1 MSLPKEPRQKM
12 INLMYLV
19 LTALLA
25 LNVSSEILNAFKTVD
40 RSLNNA
46 SEIIEQKNKEVIL
59 SLQKLMEKAETK
71 EKAAIWKPK
80 ADQAQQMA
88 DALVAEIEALKQ
100 ELKQEAGFGT
110 MGKNEKGEEQFKED
124 DLEAATRLFTAPPPE
139 GKAKGEPLKNKLQDI
154 KNKFLNLDPL
164 IRDQLENSLPIDLNT
179 PAGKSWSDTYFHM
192 TPTIAA
198 ITILSKFENDI
209 RNSAAQVIEFC
220 HKQVG
225 QVEVIYD
232 QFQAIASQSSQYL
245 MPGQELVI
253 TGGVGAFNK
262 NAQPSV
268 TIDGSSIPLN
278 AEGVA
283 EYKTTVNSP
292 GTYSKKVNIS
302 FKKPDGTT
310 GSVVKEIKY
319 TVGSPTGVF
328 ASAEKVNVLYLGLDN
343 PIRMS
348 GGTKGA
354 EQINATIDNGTITR
368 VDNFGLYIAKPV
380 TAGMATVNVSV
391 DGKMTPFKFPVKR
404 IPNPTPMIGSYGGGT
419 VSVNNF
425 KANVGIR
432 ADMGDFVFEGV
443 KYNVSSY
450 TIVCTGKGFE
460 NTGPKFAIVNGA
472 YFTSEVKGYIESC
485 RPGSSVLV
493 TDISVEGPD
502 GRRKLPGSMAFN
514 LSN

>member
-25 LNVSSEILNAFKTVD
+25 LNVSVEILNAFKTVD
-40 RSLNNA
+40 RSLNTA
-46 SEIIEQKNKEVIL
+46 SEIVEQKNKEVIL
-59 SLQKLMEKAETK
+59 SLQKLMERAETK
-71 EKAAIWKPK
+71 EKAAYWKPK
-80 ADQAQQMA
+80 ADQAKQMA
-88 DALVAEIEALKQ
+88 DAMVSELEALKQ
-100 ELKQEAGFGT
+100 ELKVEAELQT
-110 MGKNEKGEEQFKED
+110 VDGKEQFKED
-124 DLEAATRLFTAPPPE
+124 DLEAATRLFTVPPPE
-139 GKAKGEPLKNKLQDI
+139 GKGKGEPLKNRLQEL

-164 IRDQLENSLPIDLNT
+164 IKAQLENSLPIDLTT
-179 PAGKSWSDTYFHM
+179 PDGKDWSNTYFHM

-198 ITILSKFENDI
+198 ITILSKFENDV
-209 RNSAAQVIEFC
+209 RNSSAQVIEFC

-253 TGGVGAFNK
+253 TAGVGAFNK
-262 NAQPSV
+262 NAQPNV
-268 TIDGSSIPLN
+268 AIDGSSVALN

-292 GTYSKKVNIS
+292 GSYSKKVTIS
-302 FKKPDGTT
+302 FKKPDGTI
-310 GSVVKEIKY
+310 GSVDKEIKY

-368 VDNFGLYIAKPV
+368 SDNSGLYIASPA
-380 TAGMATVNVSV
+380 TAGYAVVNVSV
-391 DGKMTPFKFPVKR
+391 GGKTTPFRFPVKR

-432 ADMGDFVFEGV
+432 ADMGDFIFEGV
-443 KYNVSSY
+443 KFNVAQY

-460 NTGPKFAIVNGA
+460 NTGPKFAVVNGA

-493 TDISVEGPD
+493 TDITVEGPD

>member
-40 RSLNNA
+40 RSLNTA
-46 SEIIEQKNKEVIL
+46 SEIVEQKNKEVL
-59 SLQKLMEKAETK
+59 ESLEKLLAKAETK
-71 EKAAIWKPK
+71 EKAAYWKPK
-80 ADQAQQMA
+80 ADQAKQWA
-88 DALVAEIEALKQ
+88 DAMVAELEGLKQ
-100 ELKQEAGFGT
+100 ELKVEADLQT
-110 MGKNEKGEEQFKED
+110 VDGKEQFKED

-139 GKAKGEPLKNKLQDI
+139 GKGKGEGLKNSLQAI
-154 KNKFLNLDPL
+154 KDKFLNLDPL
-164 IRDQLENSLPIDLNT
+164 LKKELEHSLPIDLTT
-179 PAGKSWSDTYFHM
+179 PEGKDWSNTYFHM

-198 ITILSKFENDI
+198 ITILSKFENDV

-245 MPGQELVI
+245 MPGQELLI

-262 NAQPSV
+262 NAQPTV
-268 TIDGSSIPLN
+268 TVDGSNVPLN

-283 EYKTTVNSP
+283 EYKTTVSSP
-292 GTYSKKVNIS
+292 GTFSKKVTIS

-310 GSVVKEIKY
+310 GSVDKEIKF

-343 PIRMS
+343 PVRMS

-354 EQINATIDNGTITR
+354 EAITAATDNGTITR
-368 VDNFGLYIAKPV
+368 ADNSGLYIANPA

-391 DGKMTPFKFPVKR
+391 DGKTTPFKFPVKR
-404 IPNPTPMIGSYGGGT
+404 IPNPTPMIGNYGGGS

-432 ADMGDFVFEGV
+432 ADMGDFIFEGV
-443 KYNVSSY
+443 KFNVVSY

-485 RPGSSVLV
+485 RPGSSVLI

>member
-40 RSLNNA
+40 RSLNTA
-46 SEIIEQKNKEVIL
+46 SDIVEQKNKEVLL
-59 SLQKLMEKAETK
+59 SLEKLLEKGETREKASYWE
-71 EKAAIWKPK
+71 PK
-80 ADQAQQMA
+80 ARQAKQMA
-88 DALVAEIEALKQ
+88 DAMVAEIEGLKQ
-100 ELKQEAGFGT
+100 ELKVEAGLQT
-110 MGKNEKGEEQFKED
+110 VEGKEQFKED
-124 DLEAATRLFTAPPPE
+124 DLEAATRLFTSPPPE
-139 GKAKGEPLKNKLQDI
+139 GKGKGEPLKEKLQAI
-154 KNKFLNLDPL
+154 KDKFLNLDPL
-164 IRDQLENSLPIDLNT
+164 IKAQLEHSLPIDLTT
-179 PAGKSWSDTYFHM
+179 PEGKSWSDTYFHM

-262 NAQPSV
+262 NAQPTV
-268 TIDGSSIPLN
+268 TVDGSNVPLN

-292 GTYSKKVNIS
+292 GTYSKKVTIS
-302 FKKPDGTT
+302 FKKPDGTV
-310 GSVVKEIKY
+310 GSVDKEIKY

-343 PIRMS
+343 PVRMS

-354 EQINATIDNGTITR
+354 EAITATIDNGTITR
-368 VDNFGLYIAKPV
+368 ADNSGLYIANPA

-391 DGKMTPFKFPVKR
+391 DGKTTPFKFPVKR
-404 IPNPTPMIGSYGGGT
+404 IPNPTPMIGNYGGGT

-432 ADMGDFVFEGV
+432 ADMGDFIFEGV
-443 KYNVSSY
+443 KFNVSSY

-472 YFTSEVKGYIESC
+472 YFTSEVKGYIEMC
-485 RPGSSVLV
+485 RPGSSVLI

-502 GRRKLPGSMAFN
+502 GRRKLPASMAFN

>member
-40 RSLNNA
+40 RSLNTA
-46 SEIIEQKNKEVIL
+46 SDIVEQKNTEVLL
-59 SLQKLMEKAETK
+59 SLTKLLEKAETR

-80 ADQAQQMA
+80 ADQAKQMA
-88 DALVAEIEALKQ
+88 DAMVAELEGLKK
-100 ELKQEAGFGT
+100 ELKEEAGLQLVD
-110 MGKNEKGEEQFKED
+110 GKEQFKED

-139 GKAKGEPLKNKLQDI
+139 GKGKGEPLKNKLQEI
-154 KNKFLNLDPL
+154 KDKFLNLDPA
-164 IRDQLENSLPIDLNT
+164 IRKELEHSLPIDLTT
-179 PAGKSWSDTYFHM
+179 PEGKSWSDTYFHM

-225 QVEVIYD
+225 QVEVVYD

-262 NAQPSV
+262 NAQPTVTVDGASV
-268 TIDGSSIPLN
+268 PLN

-283 EYKTTVNSP
+283 EYKTKVNNP
-292 GTYSKKVNIS
+292 GTYSKKVIIS

-310 GSVVKEIKY
+310 GSVEKEIKF

-354 EQINATIDNGTITR
+354 EAITATIDNGTITR
-368 VDNFGLYIAKPV
+368 ADNSGLYIANPA

-391 DGKMTPFKFPVKR
+391 DGKSTPFKFPVKR
-404 IPNPTPMIGSYGGGT
+404 IPNPTPMIGNYGGGT

-432 ADMGDFVFEGV
+432 ADMGDFIFEGV
-443 KYNVSSY
+443 KFNVSSY

-472 YFTSEVKGYIESC
+472 YFTSEVKGYIEMC
-485 RPGSSVLV
+485 RPGSSVLI

-502 GRRKLPGSMAFN
+502 GRRKLPASMAFN

>member
-40 RSLNNA
+40 RSLNTA
-46 SEIIEQKNKEVIL
+46 SSIVEQKNKEVIA

-80 ADQAQQMA
+80 ADQAQQWA
-88 DALVAEIEALKQ
+88 DAMVAELEGLKQ
-100 ELKQEAGFGT
+100 ELKVEAGLQT
-110 MGKNEKGEEQFKED
+110 VEGKEQYKED
-124 DLEAATRLFTAPPPE
+124 DLEAATRLFTSPPPE
-139 GKAKGEPLKNKLQDI
+139 GKGKGEPLKNKLQEI
-154 KNKFLNLDPL
+154 KNKFLNLDPAIKTAL
-164 IRDQLENSLPIDLNT
+164 ANSLPIDLST
-179 PAGKSWSDTYFHM
+179 PEGKDFSNTYFHM

-268 TIDGSSIPLN
+268 TIDGSNVALN

-283 EYKTTVNSP
+283 EYKIKVGGP
-292 GTYSKKVNIS
+292 GSFSKKVTIS
-302 FKKPDGTT
+302 FKKPDGTI
-310 GSVVKEIKY
+310 GSVDKEIKY

-348 GGTKGA
+348 GGSKGA
-354 EQINATIDNGTITR
+354 EAITASIDNGTITKA
-368 VDNFGLYIAKPV
+368 DNSGLYIASPAS
-380 TAGMATVNVSV
+380 AGIANVSVSV
-391 DGKMTPFKFPVKR
+391 DGKTTPFKFPVKR
-404 IPNPTPMIGSYGGGT
+404 IPNPTPMIGSYGGGS

-432 ADMGDFVFEGV
+432 ADMGDFIFEGV
-443 KYNVSSY
+443 KFNVSSY

-460 NTGPKFAIVNGA
+460 NTGPKFAVVNGA

-485 RPGSSVLV
+485 RPGSSVLI

-514 LSN
+514 LKN

>member
-40 RSLNNA
+40 RSLNTA
-46 SEIIEQKNKEVIL
+46 SDIVEQKNKEVLL

-71 EKAAIWKPK
+71 EKAAFWKPK
-80 ADQAQQMA
+80 ADQAKQWA
-88 DALVAEIEALKQ
+88 DAMVAELEGLKQ
-100 ELKQEAGFGT
+100 ELKVEAGLQT
-110 MGKNEKGEEQFKED
+110 VEGKEQYKED
-124 DLEAATRLFTAPPPE
+124 DLEAATRLFTSPPPE
-139 GKAKGEPLKNKLQDI
+139 GKGKGDPLKNKLQEI
-154 KNKFLNLDPL
+154 KNKFLNLDPAIKTAL
-164 IRDQLENSLPIDLNT
+164 ANSLPIDLST
-179 PAGKSWSDTYFHM
+179 PEGKDFSNTYFHM

-268 TIDGSSIPLN
+268 TIDGANVTLN

-292 GTYSKKVNIS
+292 GSYSKKVTIS
-302 FKKPDGTT
+302 FKKPDGTI
-310 GSVVKEIKY
+310 GSVDKEIKY

-348 GGTKGA
+348 GGSKGA
-354 EQINATIDNGTITR
+354 EAITASIDNGTITKA
-368 VDNFGLYIAKPV
+368 DNSGLYIANP
-380 TAGMATVNVSV
+380 TSAGIANVSVSV
-391 DGKMTPFKFPVKR
+391 DGKTTPFKFPVKR
-404 IPNPTPMIGSYGGGT
+404 IPNPTPMIGSFGGGS
-419 VSVNNF
+419 VSANDF

-432 ADMGDFVFEGV
+432 ADMGDFIFEGV
-443 KYNVSSY
+443 KFKVSSY

-460 NTGPKFAIVNGA
+460 NTGPKFAVVNGA

-485 RPGSSVLV
+485 RAGSSVLI

-502 GRRKLPGSMAFN
+502 GTRKLPGSMAFN
-514 LSN
+514 LKN

>member
-40 RSLNNA
+40 RSLNTA
-46 SEIIEQKNKEVIL
+46 SDIVEQKNTEVLL
-59 SLQKLMEKAETK
+59 SLTKLLEKGETR

-80 ADQAQQMA
+80 ADQAKQMA
-88 DALVAEIEALKQ
+88 DAMVAELEGLKK
-100 ELKQEAGFGT
+100 ELKEEAGLQLVD
-110 MGKNEKGEEQFKED
+110 GKEQFKED

-139 GKAKGEPLKNKLQDI
+139 GKGKGEPLKNSLQAI
-154 KNKFLNLDPL
+154 KDKFLNLDPA
-164 IRDQLENSLPIDLNT
+164 IRKELEHSLPIDLTT
-179 PAGKSWSDTYFHM
+179 PEGKSWSDTYFHM

-225 QVEVIYD
+225 QVEVVYD

-262 NAQPSV
+262 NAQPTVTVDGASV
-268 TIDGSSIPLN
+268 PLN

-283 EYKTTVNSP
+283 EYKTKVNNP
-292 GTYSKKVNIS
+292 GTYSKKVIIS

-310 GSVVKEIKY
+310 GSVEKEIKF

-354 EQINATIDNGTITR
+354 EAITATIDNGTITR
-368 VDNFGLYIAKPV
+368 ADNSGLYIANPA

-391 DGKMTPFKFPVKR
+391 DGKSTPFKFPVKR
-404 IPNPTPMIGSYGGGT
+404 IPNPTPMIGNYGGGT

-432 ADMGDFVFEGV
+432 ADMGDFIFEGV
-443 KYNVSSY
+443 KFNVSSY

-472 YFTSEVKGYIESC
+472 YFTSEVKGYIEMC
-485 RPGSSVLV
+485 RPGSSVLI

-502 GRRKLPGSMAFN
+502 GRRKLPASMAFN